1 MSRASR
7 GVALVLGTALLTGC
21 AVTPPSIDEPLRAVG
36 SSGVDKRV
44 ARSDAALA
52 AIVAPDIPGCSAAVG
67 VRGDV
72 VWAGAAG
79 LADLASGEP
88 VSTATPYPIASVTK
102 QFTATA
108 ILMLAR
114 EGEIRL
120 SDPIS
125 RYVGGLPAWG
135 SRVTLE
141 ELMHHESRIP
151 DYWTELDAV
160 GIGFS
165 DPADQAETLRAI
177 ARLTRLEPGEGYLYS
192 NSNYVLLAEVVAS
205 ASGRTLGDF
214 LEERIFGPLGLEMTF
229 DPGVRGAGIPTSYDD
244 DLTVQTPGW
253 SAYGH
258 VGLVTTPSELVRWGD
273 QYRAGE
279 IIQDDF
285 AADAADEGT
294 GEFYGAGMDIEPDG
308 DLNHNGRWGGYITTF
323 TVSADRSTTIS
334 VACNGHLSPRT
345 ELDDA
350 LWAIWRP
357 TDAAVPTPE
366 PTP

>member
-1 MSRASR
+1 MSRPVRLAATLLGAS
-7 GVALVLGTALLTGC
+7 LLAGC
-21 AVTPPSIDEPLRAVG
+21 AVTPPSIAEPLRAVG
-36 SSGVDKRV
+36 TDAVDKR
-44 ARSDAALA
+44 ALRSDAALA
-52 AIVAPDIPGCSAAVG
+52 AIVDPEQPGCSAAVG
-67 VRGDV
+67 IGGDV
-72 VWAGAAG
+72 AWAGAAG
-79 LADLASGEP
+79 LADLASEEP
-88 VSTATPYPIASVTK
+88 VTTATPFPIASVTK

-108 ILMLAR
+108 ILLLAR
-114 EGEIRL
+114 EGEIDL
-120 SDPIS
+120 SDPIG

-141 ELMHHESRIP
+141 QLMHHESRIP

-177 ARLTRLEPGEGYLYS
+177 ARLDRLEPGEGYLYS

-205 ASGRTLGDF
+205 ASGQTLGDF
-214 LEERIFGPLGLEMTF
+214 LDARIFTPLGLAMEF
-229 DPGVRGAGIPTSYDD
+229 DPGVRGVGIPTSYAA
-244 DLTVQTPGW
+244 DLTVQPPGW

-258 VGLVTTPSELVRWGD
+258 VGIVTTPSELVRWGD

-279 IIQDDF
+279 IIGDDF
-285 AADAADEGT
+285 AANAADEGT
-294 GEFYGAGMDIEPDG
+294 GEYYGAGMDIEPDG

-334 VACNGHLSPRT
+334 VACNGHASPRT
-345 ELDDA
+345 PLDEA
-350 LWAIWRP
+350 LWEIWRP
-357 TDAAVPTPE
+357 DAPVTPTPE